1 MPSRW
6 AYSWSSCLC
15 AGIENP
21 CSCSLDETRTY
32 MTAVRPGEGFAA
44 GCWRARLFM
53 AVRISERCQCRRKG
67 VPRTILAGSR
77 GIGQLARG
85 TFAQLR
91 QPLLQV
97 GSRRTRVA
105 CWPLPSG
112 GLPRE
117 REVWRFVAL
126 SSRRKE
132 PGAAS
137 LAAPGVVSSTTPL
150 PSAPARTRRTP
161 AARDH
166 ARVPA
171 RPHQRS
177 DAAARS
183 CDAHR

>member
-1 MPSRW
+1 MPSRC

-77 GIGQLARG
+77 GIGQLAQG

-91 QPLLQV
+91 QPFLQLR
-97 GSRRTRVA
+97 SRRTPVA
-105 CWPLPSG
+105 CWPLPSSG
-112 GLPRE
+112 APRE
-117 REVWRFVAL
+117 REVWRFVAC
-126 SSRRKE
+126 SSRCKE
-132 PGAAS
+132 SGAATM
-137 LAAPGVVSSTTPL
+137 AAPGVVSPTTLL
-150 PSAPARTRRTP
+150 PSAPARTPRMPR
-161 AARDH
+161 ARAL

-171 RPHQRS
+171 RQLQRR
-177 DAAARS
+177 DAAVRN
-183 CDAHR
+183 CGDRH